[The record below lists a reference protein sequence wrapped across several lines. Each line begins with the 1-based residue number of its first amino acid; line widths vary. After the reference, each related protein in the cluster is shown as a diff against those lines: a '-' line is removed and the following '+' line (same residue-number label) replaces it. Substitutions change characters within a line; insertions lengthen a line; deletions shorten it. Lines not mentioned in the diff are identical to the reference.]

1 MIFFVPLKKMIRLY
15 KKLREKSEFCHL
27 FHVKNDQ
34 IQNLALQSD
43 EKARRLS
50 GFFFWGRLK
59 FWFFGVGNVLD
70 GPWGFMW

>member
-1 MIFFVPLKKMIRLY
+1 MIRLY

-34 IQNLALQSD
+34 IQNFALQSD

-50 GFFFWGRLK
+50 GFFFGE
-59 FWFFGVGNVLD
+59 D
-70 GPWGFMW
+70 